1 MKVKEVIESS
11 EPVDQE
17 ILHELKNK
25 SSFKESSKYNNIGK
39 DGNLYVDYGCDQNY
53 DKFVEV
59 DPTCFNIARA
69 EAVKEDVR

>member
-25 SSFKESSKYNNIGK
+25 YSFKESAKYNNE
-39 DGNLYVDYGCDQNY
+39 NFQN
-53 DKFVEV
+53 
-59 DPTCFNIARA
+59 
-69 EAVKEDVR
+69 

>member
-25 SSFKESSKYNNIGK
+25 SSFKESSKYNNRK
-39 DGNLYVDYGCDQNY
+39 RLFLYVDYGCDQNY
-53 DKFVEV
+53 DKFV
-59 DPTCFNIARA
+59 
-69 EAVKEDVR
+69 